1 MYVMKRTLQTISLL
15 VTMCFAF
22 SSTGFAEEI
31 LLQHQTGTNT
41 IEAPADRD
49 AHGDWV
55 HWDTGEIAG
64 GVGLA
69 NEGIFTVAAFW
80 EADELEDFDGYEV
93 TRIRIG
99 MWHEATSAAV
109 KIWQGPNAENLTEYV
124 SETAETV
131 EQDWVEVELPEPY
144 AIDTDFQLWIGW
156 DVGDSGDGHFPAGN
170 DGTTDHDGY
179 ANMIKMGD
187 DPFVPITDLAEIDGM
202 WSIQAFVAPADDD
215 NGDDPE
221 THEVTFNVDMAT
233 AEGFDPDE
241 HGVFVTGNFADWA
254 EPGTEGSLEL
264 EWAGKARTV
273 ETIMYENFDGGQ
285 IPDGWLNLD
294 ENGDGYD
301 WTIVT
306 DPGHGP
312 YDGDYAVM
320 SESWDGAP
328 LEPDNWLITHQL
340 TNVTDDWELSFY
352 VKAQDPDWPAENYDV
367 LISTTGTDTGDFT
380 SIYND
385 VLEDDEWEQV
395 TLSLADYA
403 GEDIYI
409 AFRHHDVTDM
419 FQILIDAI
427 QVEGTPGEDDN
438 DNGEDPDDLIYTGV
452 AQVEAGTLEYKYF
465 SDAIDEGWD
474 GGEWEGDPNREVEI
488 DGDTVLHDVWGE
500 YDDVSIVDAEL
511 LELSIYP
518 NPASSVIHVEAD
530 NNMDKIQVYDV
541 SGRMVM
547 QMDVQDTY
555 HSFDVSSL
563 RNGFYIM
570 QIHTEDGVEGRRF
583 HVAK

>member
-1 MYVMKRTLQTISLL
+1 
-15 VTMCFAF
+15 
-22 SSTGFAEEI
+22 
-31 LLQHQTGTNT
+31 
-41 IEAPADRD
+41 
-49 AHGDWV
+49 
-55 HWDTGEIAG
+55 
-64 GVGLA
+64 
-69 NEGIFTVAAFW
+69 
-80 EADELEDFDGYEV
+80 
-93 TRIRIG
+93 
-99 MWHEATSAAV
+99 
-109 KIWQGPNAENLTEYV
+109 
-124 SETAETV
+124 
-131 EQDWVEVELPEPY
+131 
-144 AIDTDFQLWIGW
+144 
-156 DVGDSGDGHFPAGN
+156 
-170 DGTTDHDGY
+170 
-179 ANMIKMGD
+179 
-187 DPFVPITDLAEIDGM
+187 
-202 WSIQAFVAPADDD
+202 
-215 NGDDPE
+215 
-221 THEVTFNVDMAT
+221 
-233 AEGFDPDE
+233 
-241 HGVFVTGNFADWA
+241 VFVTGNFADWA

-301 WTIVT
+301 WTIVG
-306 DPGHGP
+306 DPGHAP

-530 NNMDKIQVYDV
+530 NNMDKIHVYDV

-555 HSFDVSSL
+555 HFFDVSSL

-570 QIHTEDGVEGRRF
+570 QIHTEEGVEGRRF